1 MRKAELDRLL
11 EKTVADALGVQMPSH
26 RRSPR
31 MSASSKTVAPRRQ
44 HRHVVRELHPA

>member
-11 EKTVADALGVQMPSH
+11 EKTVADALGVRIPQH
-26 RRSPR
+26 RRHPR
-31 MSASSKTVAPRRQ
+31 MSAGARTVAPRRQ

>member
-11 EKTVADALGVQMPSH
+11 EKTVADALGVRMPMY
-26 RRSPR
+26 RRNPR
-31 MSASSKTVAPRRQ
+31 MSASPKTVAPRRQ

>member
-11 EKTVADALGVQMPSH
+11 EKTVADALGVRMPVRH
-26 RRSPR
+26 RAAR
-31 MSASSKTVAPRRQ
+31 MGASTKTVAPRRQ